1 MVTFIDLKKQIP
13 EEGVPIDV
21 IINNQSI
28 SAVNN
33 RFPDVFYRNGKFYTI
48 HLEIEIEGVTHWM
61 YSPTIKSV
69 TNCVTCGS
77 ECDVN
82 TDGTTHYYIS
92 KTEHFKS
99 ELKKAVELIKLFHS
113 LPDLLSNSLGDC
125 SEGNDYEIIS
135 INGERWI
142 NHKCVGSGEPLKQ
155 WIKSEID
162 KALDKK

>member
-1 MVTFIDLKKQIP
+1 MVTFIELKKQIP

-33 RFPDVFYRNGKFYTI
+33 RFPDVVYRNGKFYTI
-48 HLEIEIEGVTHWM
+48 HLEIEVEGVTHWM

-69 TNCVTCGS
+69 TNCITCGS

-92 KTEHFKS
+92 KTEHFKT
-99 ELKKAVELIKLFHS
+99 ELAEKDKVIDIFAIGFAKWIRENGYGYSKKFNLYQKSLINETIFFYEKELIELYKQS
-113 LPDLLSNSLGDC
+113 LN
-125 SEGNDYEIIS
+125 
-135 INGERWI
+135 
-142 NHKCVGSGEPLKQ
+142 K
-155 WIKSEID
+155 
-162 KALDKK
+162 